1 MPVSRHMG
9 PSRDLTFGSS
19 RNASLA
25 AYSESALAPTSE
37 ASAAELLRPQS
48 AMTTVLPRISSQRFA
63 SPASPT
69 PAAFSTIQRTMS
81 ANVHMAAVIS
91 PLLTA
96 SFRPA
101 TLLQMG
107 TTEQICEANLL

>member
-9 PSRDLTFGSS
+9 SSRDLTFGSS

-37 ASAAELLRPQS
+37 TSAAELLRP
-48 AMTTVLPRISSQRFA
+48 
-63 SPASPT
+63 
-69 PAAFSTIQRTMS
+69 QRTMS